1 MPKKCQNPFYHFMD
15 EKNDEVVP
23 EDLSGLDESTDWKAK
38 AEEIEQKRREDGIR
52 QRERSKA
59 MKKTYEDKITELTK
73 TPPEIKPDE
82 KLLKKVGAALL
93 RASGYSDPEE
103 LAVFDRWAKD
113 TGKSADDL
121 LDHPSLMKVIKTE
134 IEDIRT
140 AKANAA
146 ATDNVQGR
154 GAEGGSKTDPN
165 YWLNRNE
172 VPPSTPEYKKVR
184 EEMRNIMVQRE
195 SGTTL

>member
-1 MPKKCQNPFYHFMD
+1 MAKENEADIEIPD
-15 EKNDEVVP
+15 EESFEGI
-23 EDLSGLDESTDWKAK
+23 EDAAELKAK
-38 AEEIEQKRREDGIR
+38 LEDVQKKHREAGIR
-52 QRERSKA
+52 NRERTKA
-59 MKKTYEDKITELTK
+59 QKDRVAELEAKIASLNVSE
-73 TPPEIKPDE
+73 KPDE
-82 KLLKKVGAALL
+82 KLLKKMGAALL

-113 TGKSADDL
+113 TGKSSDDL

-134 IEDIRT
+134 IDDIRT

-154 GAEGGSKTDPN
+154 GEGGGGSKTDPN
-165 YWLNRNE
+165 YWINRNE
-172 VPPSTPEYKKVR
+172 TPPSTPEYKKVR
-184 EEMRNIMVQRE
+184 EEMRNIMVQKE